1 MKNYIHLNSSVKKF
15 NIDGIDMIGN
25 MHNGAIIGLNRNG
38 LRFIEDR
45 NDGIYL
51 HSDILK
57 SNNVED
63 SELFEALRN
72 NMFFENNMCNQLNS
86 AYVHVTHNCNLH
98 CVGCYSFVEKRNSK
112 NNLSFDE
119 ICKIFYILKQA
130 GVNKIVIS
138 GGEPFLRN
146 DFTDICKYAKENIQL
161 EDLCVITNGTM
172 PLELYKKAIPYIDEL
187 CISVDGYSEITGFIR
202 DKGIMP
208 KVIDTINELKS
219 DVKINLISTLHKKN
233 KNLMKNYVDFSNK
246 LGVTLSFS
254 IFTVDNSTNQ
264 FDDYILNS
272 QDLIDVAN
280 NLTDI
285 DQSIEIMD
293 FPSKD
298 ICLSCKERCEA
309 GRSLISIDANGDIY
323 PCHML
328 HEEKLKLGNI
338 LRDNVL
344 EILNSNLNP
353 FKELCVDNF
362 EECSGCNYKYIC
374 GGGCRGRSYFY
385 HNKIT
390 SSDSYCQFMKKY
402 YKSAIKSIKDLVC
415 IE

>member
-1 MKNYIHLNSSVKKF
+1 MVIKIITISSNYIHLNSSVKKF

-72 NMFFENNMCNQLNS
+72 NMFFENNMYNQLNS

-98 CVGCYSFVEKRNSK
+98 CVGYYSFVEKRNSK

-219 DVKINLISTLHKKN
+219 DVKINLISTLHKK
-233 KNLMKNYVDFSNK
+233 
-246 LGVTLSFS
+246 T
-254 IFTVDNSTNQ
+254 
-264 FDDYILNS
+264 
-272 QDLIDVAN
+272 
-280 NLTDI
+280 
-285 DQSIEIMD
+285 
-293 FPSKD
+293 
-298 ICLSCKERCEA
+298 
-309 GRSLISIDANGDIY
+309 
-323 PCHML
+323 
-328 HEEKLKLGNI
+328 
-338 LRDNVL
+338 
-344 EILNSNLNP
+344 
-353 FKELCVDNF
+353 
-362 EECSGCNYKYIC
+362 
-374 GGGCRGRSYFY
+374 
-385 HNKIT
+385 KI
-390 SSDSYCQFMKKY
+390 
-402 YKSAIKSIKDLVC
+402 
-415 IE
+415 

>member
-1 MKNYIHLNSSVKKF
+1 
-15 NIDGIDMIGN
+15 MIGN

-146 DFTDICKYAKENIQL
+146 DFTDICKYAK
-161 EDLCVITNGTM
+161 
-172 PLELYKKAIPYIDEL
+172 
-187 CISVDGYSEITGFIR
+187 
-202 DKGIMP
+202 
-208 KVIDTINELKS
+208 
-219 DVKINLISTLHKKN
+219 
-233 KNLMKNYVDFSNK
+233 
-246 LGVTLSFS
+246 
-254 IFTVDNSTNQ
+254 
-264 FDDYILNS
+264 
-272 QDLIDVAN
+272 
-280 NLTDI
+280 
-285 DQSIEIMD
+285 
-293 FPSKD
+293 
-298 ICLSCKERCEA
+298 
-309 GRSLISIDANGDIY
+309 
-323 PCHML
+323 
-328 HEEKLKLGNI
+328 
-338 LRDNVL
+338 
-344 EILNSNLNP
+344 
-353 FKELCVDNF
+353 
-362 EECSGCNYKYIC
+362 
-374 GGGCRGRSYFY
+374 
-385 HNKIT
+385 
-390 SSDSYCQFMKKY
+390 
-402 YKSAIKSIKDLVC
+402 
-415 IE
+415 